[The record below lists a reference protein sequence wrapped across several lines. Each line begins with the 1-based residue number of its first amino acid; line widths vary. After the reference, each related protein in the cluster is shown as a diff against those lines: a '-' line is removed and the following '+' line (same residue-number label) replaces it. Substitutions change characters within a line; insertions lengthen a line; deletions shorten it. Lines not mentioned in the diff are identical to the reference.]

1 MPTTPLTPEQKAR
14 WNRFIDFVQEQKVNP
29 AVLDQRNKQVGLGL
43 LQKFNMTFPKDA
55 LPLEIIPQVQTDLQ
69 NYRTNLIS
77 QWKSGKIAPIEGV
90 KTEADI
96 MPNIS
101 PVDSWPGSKTLSSR
115 FPIAKT
121 DTKDYG
127 TNVDQFD
134 KDHGLVSTK

>member
-69 NYRTNLIS
+69 NYRTNLIG